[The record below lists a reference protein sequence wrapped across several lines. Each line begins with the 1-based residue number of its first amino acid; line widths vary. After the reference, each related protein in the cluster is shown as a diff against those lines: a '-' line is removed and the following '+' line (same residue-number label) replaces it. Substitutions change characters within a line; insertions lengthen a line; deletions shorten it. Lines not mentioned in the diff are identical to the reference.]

1 MRRVGPLLVVPLWL
15 ASCASPLPT
24 VAPASPEEQDPRRY
38 ETAEDP
44 EGRAAYDQ
52 AVAKLQAGDDAG
64 ALPLLRQAVER
75 CPDHVPAMAH
85 FQDASRRL
93 GGEAERAMR
102 DYYAALPE
110 RRDSPVPAFAKA
122 RLVES
127 NFARKGA
134 VDELLRR
141 HPRFAW
147 AHLAAGRLSRG
158 IGRLQDASDS
168 FARAI
173 AVHPRLLAA
182 HVELAE
188 CLAELGRS
196 AEAKVAYEN
205 YLRAAPN
212 DRATVRAYVQL
223 ALYRLGD
230 AGAARPWIERLLT
243 EDPLDDSVRMDMAA
257 CDWRSG
263 QLDQAVAGYLEV
275 LQRRPD
281 NARAALNLGY
291 LYFDALP
298 RDEAQKRQYWPKAR
312 AAFRLFTQVVR
323 PVDGHDYFER
333 SLAVPFRLK
342 QIDELLGPAE
352 AKEPSLDDLK

>member
-1 MRRVGPLLVVPLWL
+1 MRRTAPVLVAAVL
-15 ASCASPLPT
+15 AGGCATPLPT
-24 VAPASPEEQDPRRY
+24 VAPASPEEQDPKRY
-38 ETAEDP
+38 ESADDP
-44 EGRAAYDQ
+44 EGRSAYEQ
-52 AVAKLQAGDDAG
+52 AVSQLQAGDDAG
-64 ALPLLRQAVER
+64 AVPLLRIVVER

-85 FQDASRRL
+85 YQDASKRL
-93 GGEAERAMR
+93 GGEVERAMR
-102 DYYAALPE
+102 DYYAGLAE
-110 RRDSPVPAFAKA
+110 REDSPVPTFAKA
-122 RLVES
+122 RLLDS

-141 HPRFAW
+141 FPRFAW
-147 AHLAAGRLSRG
+147 AHLASGRLARG
-158 IGRLQDASDS
+158 IGRLQDAADS
-168 FARAI
+168 FGRVI

-196 AEAKVAYEN
+196 AEAKAAYEN

-230 AGAARPWIERLLT
+230 AGAARPWIERLLA
-243 EDPLDDSVRMDMAA
+243 EDPLDDSVRMDLAA
-257 CDWRSG
+257 CDWRAG
-263 QLDQAVAGYLEV
+263 RLEDAVAGYLAV
-275 LQRRPD
+275 LERRPD

-312 AAFRLFTQVVR
+312 AAFRLFAQVVR

-333 SLAVPFRLK
+333 SLAVPFRQK
-342 QIDELLGPAE
+342 QIDEFLGPAE
-352 AKEPSLDDLK
+352 PKEPTLDELR